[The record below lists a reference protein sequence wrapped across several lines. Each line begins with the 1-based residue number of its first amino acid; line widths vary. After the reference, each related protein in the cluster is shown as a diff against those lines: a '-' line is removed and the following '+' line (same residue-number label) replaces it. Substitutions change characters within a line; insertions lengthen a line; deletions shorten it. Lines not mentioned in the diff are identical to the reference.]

1 MTEPLPHDELATF
14 ALFARELNFSRTA
27 RLLHLSQPA
36 VFAQVKRL
44 GEALGTPLYRRQGPR
59 LTLTAAGQRV
69 AVFAADLAARSEQLR
84 AELAGTP
91 ATSPVTLCAGEGA
104 YLYLLGEAI
113 HRFSR
118 EHPALR
124 LLTRDAQGTVEA
136 LLAGEAHLGVAVL
149 DQTPAE
155 LESCVLSEFGQ
166 VLVMPRTHP
175 LARRRRP
182 LRLADLAHSRL
193 VVPPAGRPLRAL
205 LDATLRAAGV
215 PWEVGV
221 EASGWPLL
229 LHFVSLGAGLAVV
242 NGCCT
247 LPRGLVGLPLP
258 ALPPTRYLL
267 LRRRGAPHEGPR
279 ARLWSLLRGG

>member
-44 GEALGTPLYRRQGPR
+44 GEALGVPLYRRQGQR

-69 AVFAADLAARSEQLR
+69 AAFATDLAARAELLR
-84 AELAGTP
+84 ADLAGTP
-91 ATSPVTLCAGEGA
+91 STSPVTLCAGEGA

-118 EHPALR
+118 EHPSLR
-124 LLTRDAQGTVEA
+124 LLTRDAEGTVDA
-136 LLAGEAHLGVAVL
+136 LLSGDAHLGVAVL
-149 DQTPAE
+149 DPPPPE
-155 LESCVLSEFGQ
+155 LEFCTLAEFGQ
-166 VLVMPRTHP
+166 VLVVPRAHA
-175 LARRRRP
+175 LARLRRP
-182 LRLADLAHSRL
+182 VRLGDLAHARL
-193 VVPPAGRPLRAL
+193 VVPPAGRPLRLL

-247 LPRGLVGLPLP
+247 LPRGLVALPLP
-258 ALPPTRYLL
+258 VLPPTRYLL
-267 LRRRGAPHEGPR
+267 LRRGSPHEGPR
-279 ARLWSLLRGG
+279 ARLWSLLKGG

>member
-1 MTEPLPHDELATF
+1 MLDPLPHAELATF

-44 GEALGTPLYRRQGPR
+44 GEALGVPLYRRQGQR
-59 LTLTAAGQRV
+59 LALTAAGQRV
-69 AVFAADLAARSEQLR
+69 AAFAADLAARAEQLR

-91 ATSPVTLCAGEGA
+91 PTSPVTLCAGEGA

-124 LLTRDAQGTVEA
+124 LLTRDAEGTVDA
-136 LLAGEAHLGVAVL
+136 LLSGEAHLGVAVL
-149 DQTPAE
+149 DPPPE
-155 LESCVLSEFGQ
+155 LESCVLAEFGQ
-166 VLVMPRTHP
+166 VLVVPRAHP
-175 LARRRRP
+175 LARRRRAI
-182 LRLADLAHSRL
+182 RLADLAHARL
-193 VVPPAGRPLRAL
+193 VVPPAGRPLRL
-205 LDATLRAAGV
+205 LLEATLRAAGV

-242 NGCCT
+242 NGCCA
-247 LPRGLVGLPLP
+247 LPRGLVALPLP

-267 LRRRGAPHEGPR
+267 LRRRGALHEGPR
-279 ARLWSLLRGG
+279 DRLWALLKGG